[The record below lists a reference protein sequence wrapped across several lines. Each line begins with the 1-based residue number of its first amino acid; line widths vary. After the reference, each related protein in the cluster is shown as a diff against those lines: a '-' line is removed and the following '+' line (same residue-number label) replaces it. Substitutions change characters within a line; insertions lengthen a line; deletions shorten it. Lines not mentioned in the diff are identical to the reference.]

1 MSIERRIVV
10 AGVANLCTAAVT
22 GTIDL
27 AGPRQRCE
35 SRNMVTGVS
44 GVGANLAVTL
54 RRLGS
59 RVDLC
64 TLVGQDVPG
73 QAIRAG
79 LEQEGL
85 YGRGC
90 VDTPSSPLAVCLVS
104 EEGHQLTS
112 TYLDRL
118 NDALYPTKVFRD
130 LVRGA
135 DLAVLTNVGFARPLI
150 AHAHNAG
157 VPIAVDVHRIA
168 DIDQPGQR
176 AWLHSADVLF
186 SSHERLPCSP
196 RQWIKE
202 VFETYP
208 GCLIAGVGRGAEGAM
223 VGTRDGLLIS
233 ARTRPPRP
241 PANTVGAGDTLFG
254 SFLHGWLAAGNP
266 AQALHDAV
274 LHASW
279 FVGELFPNTGRLD
292 SCELGELARTHP
304 VHLVVDRW

>member
-1 MSIERRIVV
+1 MNTERRVVV
-10 AGVANLCTAAVT
+10 AGVANLCTATEVDF
-22 GTIDL
+22 IDL
-27 AGPRQRCE
+27 TEPRRRAE
-35 SRNMVTGVS
+35 THRMVTGVS

-54 RRLGS
+54 RRLGT

-64 TLVGQDVPG
+64 TLVGRDVPG
-73 QAIRAG
+73 QAVRAG
-79 LEQEGL
+79 LEREGL
-85 YGRGC
+85 YGPGC
-90 VDTPSSPLAVCLVS
+90 VDTPSSPLSVCLID

-118 NDALYPTKVFRD
+118 NDALYPTEVFREM
-130 LVRGA
+130 VQGA
-135 DLAVLTNVGFARPLI
+135 DLAVLTNVGFSRPLI
-150 AHAHNAG
+150 AHARSAG

-168 DIDQPGQR
+168 DIHQPGQR
-176 AWLHSADVLF
+176 AWLNSADVLF
-186 SSHERLPCSP
+186 CSHERLPCPP
-196 RQWIKE
+196 RRWIEE

-208 GCLIAGVGRGAEGAM
+208 GCLIAGVGLGAEGAM
-223 VGTRDGLLIS
+223 VGTRDGMLVS

-241 PANTVGAGDTLFG
+241 PANTVGAGDTLFA

-279 FVGELFPNTGRLD
+279 FVGELFPNTGRLGTG
-292 SCELGELARTHP
+292 ELGELARTHP